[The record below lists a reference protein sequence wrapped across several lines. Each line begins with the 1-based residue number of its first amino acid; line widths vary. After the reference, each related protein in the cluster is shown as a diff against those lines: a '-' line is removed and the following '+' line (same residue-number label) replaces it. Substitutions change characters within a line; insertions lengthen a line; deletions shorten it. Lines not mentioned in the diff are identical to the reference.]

1 MGEHVNLITLGGLR
15 SDARVAHF
23 LNMQAEHHAALKFS
37 PQSFRLR
44 MTRREIGSY
53 LGLTLETV
61 SRTMSALAG
70 AGIISVDQRA
80 IQILKPEALRALLCI
95 GSSKSSHENNPA

>member
-1 MGEHVNLITLGGLR
+1 MGEHFNLVALSGLR

-61 SRTMSALAG
+61 SRSLSALNA
-70 AGIISVDQRA
+70 AGIISVDQRS
-80 IQILKPEALRALLCI
+80 IHILKPEDLRAMHCSNI
-95 GSSKSSHENNPA
+95 IKPVHARHVA